1 MNDKHGIFGWIVTF
15 LVTMPTA
22 SAQTLH
28 YDRPADY
35 FEEALVIGNGTM
47 GGIIYGGTQCD
58 RISLNDITLW
68 TGEPCNMNVYSP
80 DAHKTIPAI
89 REALRRGDY
98 RVADSLQRDVQGH
111 FSQNYQP
118 LGQLTIEYL
127 DTAEAVSDYRR
138 WLDLHNATVHT
149 DYRRGG
155 YHYTTEYFATHPDSG
170 LVVRLTTN
178 NPRGIHARFSLSCQ
192 LPHNNSVEGGNT
204 LVTDGYAGYTSL
216 PNYYDAK
223 ERIAYDPN
231 RGIHFRTKMLV
242 SASNVRAEGDIAD
255 GDARAH
261 KAIIVDGAKEVVLY
275 VVDATSFNGYDRDPV
290 KQGKPYRQL
299 ADARLEHLASISYD
313 KLHERHVADYQPL
326 FSRVKLSLG
335 NSAADQ
341 RPTDVQLREYI
352 DESRFNPDLEAL
364 YFQYGRYLLI
374 SCSRT
379 PNVPANLQGLWNER
393 ILPPWSCNYT
403 SNINVEENYWPAE
416 TASLPEMHQSLF
428 TFMKELQGS
437 GELTAKAYYG
447 VDRGWC
453 LAHNT
458 DIWAM
463 TCPVGLHTGNPM
475 WANWNMGGAWLSTH
489 IWEHYT
495 FSLDRAFLREYYPVL
510 KGAAEFCLGWLIPA
524 EEMGIETSLP
534 SLAPHP
540 SPLIT
545 APSTSPENV
554 FVTDD
559 GCQGSTCY
567 GGFADIA
574 MIRECV
580 ADARDAAQELGIDRD
595 FIAEADAALSRLH
608 PYKIGHKGNLQ
619 EWFYDWEDK
628 DPHHRHQSH
637 LFAIYP
643 GHHLDDGVNTK
654 EAIHRAASR
663 TLELKGDQ
671 TTGWSTGW
679 RVNLY
684 ARLHDA
690 KNAYHIYR
698 KLLGYVSPDGY
709 QGPDARRGGGTYPNL
724 LDAHSP
730 FQIDGNF
737 GGCAGVVEMLM
748 QSEYDAGTH
757 QPAIELLPA
766 LPDNWKDGSVSGLR
780 ARGGITV
787 DMTWHDR
794 KVTSLTLNA
803 QCPCKVMLTVNGERK
818 QMKLKKHS
826 TKMFWPLEGK

>member
-1 MNDKHGIFGWIVTF
+1 MLF
-15 LVTMPTA
+15 LFSMSSTV
-22 SAQTLH
+22 AQTLH

-47 GGIIYGGTQCD
+47 GGIVYGGTTCD

-68 TGEPCNMNVYSP
+68 TGEPCNTKIFSP

-89 REALRRGDY
+89 REALQKGDY
-98 RVADSLQRDVQGH
+98 RTADLLQRDVQGH

-118 LGQLTIEYL
+118 LGQLAIEYL
-127 DTAEAVSDYRR
+127 DTLEAVTHYRR
-138 WLDLHNATVHT
+138 WLDLGDATCHT
-149 DYRRGG
+149 TYQRGG
-155 YHYTTEYFATHPDSG
+155 YHYATEYFATHPDSAI
-170 LVVRLTTN
+170 VIRITTDH
-178 NPRGIHARFSLSCQ
+178 PRGIRARFSLSCQ
-192 LPHNNSVEGGNT
+192 LRHSRNTQFGHT
-204 LVTDGYAGYTSL
+204 LVTDGYAGYASL
-216 PNYYDAK
+216 PSYYDAK
-223 ERIAYDPN
+223 EKFAYDPD
-231 RGIHFRTKMLV
+231 RGIHFRTKV
-242 SASNVRAEGDIAD
+242 QVVAPNTRAEGDAVV
-255 GDARAH
+255 
-261 KAIIVDGAKEVVLY
+261 VDGAKEVLLN

-290 KQGKPYRQL
+290 KQGKPYKEL
-299 ADARLEHLASISYD
+299 ADARLKHLSSSTFADLRS
-313 KLHERHVADYQPL
+313 RHVADYQPL
-326 FSRVKLSLG
+326 FNRVKLSLG
-335 NSAADQ
+335 TSETPGISENPDALDTFDPHDNLDNSSS
-341 RPTDVQLREYI
+341 RPTDLQLLDYI
-352 DESRFNPDLEAL
+352 DESRFNPALETL

-379 PNVPANLQGLWNER
+379 PNVPANLQGLWNES

-416 TASLPEMHQSLF
+416 TAALPEMHQSLF

-437 GELTAKAYYG
+437 GALTAKAYYG

-463 TCPVGLHTGNPM
+463 TCPVGLHTGDPM
-475 WANWNMGGAWLSTH
+475 WANWNMGGTWLSTH

-495 FSLDRAFLREYYPVL
+495 FSLDKDFLREYYPVL
-510 KGAAEFCLGWLIPA
+510 KGAAEFCLGWLVN
-524 EEMGIETSLP
+524 GYDY
-534 SLAPHP
+534 
-540 SPLIT
+540 LIT
-545 APSTSPENV
+545 SPSTSPENS
-554 FVTDD
+554 FITPD
-559 GCQGSTCY
+559 GYHGRTCFGGS
-567 GGFADIA
+567 ADIA
-574 MIRECV
+574 MIRECLN
-580 ADARDAAQELGIDRD
+580 DARDAAKVLGVDD
-595 FIAEADAALSRLH
+595 AFVAEADKALSRLL

-619 EWFYDWEDK
+619 EWFYDWEDE

-637 LFAIYP
+637 LFGVYP

-654 EAIHRAASR
+654 ADIHRAALR

-698 KLLGYVSPDGY
+698 KLLSYVSPDGY
-709 QGPDARRGGGTYPNL
+709 RGADARRGGGTYPNL

-737 GGCAGVVEMLM
+737 GGCAGVIEMLM
-748 QSEYDAGTH
+748 QSEYDIDKNMSS
-757 QPAIELLPA
+757 IELLPA
-766 LPDNWKDGSVSGLR
+766 LPDNWKDGEVSGIR

-787 DMTWHDR
+787 DMTW
-794 KVTSLTLNA
+794 KNKLVVALTLTA
-803 QCPCKVMLTVNGERK
+803 QQPCTVTLTANGEQKTLTLK
-818 QMKLKKHS
+818 QGSNILS
-826 TKMFWPLEGK
+826 W